1 MLIGGCRGPA
11 DEARMADLRV
21 LAEQLGLGG
30 AVDFRPNV
38 PFSEARPRCLLL
50 LPDWVAQVT
59 KKHSCTAHVVDRQR
73 LEDTVSSRTACL
85 LS

>member
-1 MLIGGCRGPA
+1 MLAARLVLIGGCRGPA

-38 PFSEARPRCLLL
+38 PFSEARTRCVPL
-50 LPDWVAQVT
+50 LPGWVAQVMT
-59 KKHSCTAHVVDRQR
+59 KHPCTESTLSSGIAA
-73 LEDTVSSRTACL
+73 LVS
-85 LS
+85 